1 MKKAYIDLKRGQM
14 HYRFAG
20 NGDPVVMLHMSGNSS
35 GEYEGSG
42 NILAQKYSVYAVDLF
57 GFGYSDKPEKYL
69 SIQEHMDTIV
79 EFMDALGISS
89 AYLVGSLV
97 GANICARL
105 AAQYPDRVKGL
116 LLAHIC
122 YNPDPNFYPSLRH
135 ADCFTQKPPMDDGS
149 HLQQIWDKVKVYG
162 ESAAINDV
170 RATYMHLAG
179 PFLESMHWA
188 LCDDADFGDCL
199 PTIKTP
205 TVVVAFDIR
214 PNGPMPE
221 DAAKIIPNAKFE
233 VMEGCSPLVTIAA
246 PEKFAALFNKY
257 FNK

>member
-1 MKKAYIDLKRGQM
+1 MKKAYLDLKRGQM

-20 NGDPVVMLHMSGNSS
+20 SGDPIVMLHMSGNSS

-42 NILAQKYSVYAVDLF
+42 NILAQKYAVYAVDLY

-69 SIQEHMDTIV
+69 SVQEHMETIV

-105 AAQYPDRVKGL
+105 AAQYPNRVKGL
-116 LLAHIC
+116 MLAHLC
-122 YNPDPNFYPSLRH
+122 YNPDPQFYPSLRY
-135 ADCFTQKPPMDDGS
+135 ADCFTQKPPQEDGS
-149 HLQQIWDKVKVYG
+149 HLQQIWGKVMVYG
-162 ESAAINDV
+162 ESPAVSDV

-179 PFLESMHWA
+179 SFLESMHWA
-188 LCDDADFGDCL
+188 LCDDADFGACL
-199 PTIKTP
+199 PEIKAP

-214 PNGPMPE
+214 PKGPMPE
-221 DAAKIIPNAKFE
+221 EAVKVIPGAQFE
-233 VMEGCSPLVTIAA
+233 LMEGCSPLVTIAA
-246 PEKFAALFNKY
+246 PEKFAAVFTKY
-257 FNK
+257 FD